1 MNKYEPLGFYLKK
14 QEASLVPLTFAEIE
28 RIIGA
33 ELPPSAH
40 HHRPWWSNNPSN
52 NVMTKVWLEAGFETE
67 QVDMAARK
75 LVFHRTPV
83 AQTAFGS
90 AGAPRDIKRGEN
102 NSPRHSPLFGALK
115 GTFTIEAGH
124 DLARPALEP
133 SEREALLEAILAKY
147 EKYNT
152 GKSE

>member
-1 MNKYEPLGFYLKK
+1 MNKYEPLGLYLKK
-14 QEASLVPLTFAEIE
+14 QEVPLVPLTFAEIE
-28 RIIGA
+28 QIIGA

-67 QVDMAARK
+67 QVDMTAKK
-75 LVFHRTPV
+75 LVFHRTPTLQ
-83 AQTAFGS
+83 AAFGM
-90 AGAPRDIKRGEN
+90 AGAPRDFKQAEN
-102 NSPRHSPLFGALK
+102 KSPRRSPLFGVLK

-133 SEREALLEAILAKY
+133 N
-147 EKYNT
+147 NT
-152 GKSE
+152 EQ